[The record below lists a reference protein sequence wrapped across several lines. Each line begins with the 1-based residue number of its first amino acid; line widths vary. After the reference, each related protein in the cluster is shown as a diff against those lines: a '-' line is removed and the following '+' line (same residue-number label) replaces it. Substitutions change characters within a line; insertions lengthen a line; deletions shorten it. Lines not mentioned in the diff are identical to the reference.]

1 MRQTKESQSPDLVS
15 SQTPAVSLTRQIHL
29 LNLLKAKTQT
39 NIYKRIIKQ
48 MIMKPRPSQI
58 DKVIIITRAGILC
71 ARD

>member
-15 SQTPAVSLTRQIHL
+15 SQTPDVSLTRQIHL
-29 LNLLKAKTQT
+29 LKAKTKT